1 MSDDLTNSG
10 VQDRSR
16 INVNEPHEIRY
27 WTQRFEVS
35 EADLRKAV
43 AEVGVSVKAV
53 ADHLGKA
60 SMPRPSPALLHLA
73 LQGGGAQGA
82 FTWGVLD
89 CLLDRDDIEI
99 GHVSGT

>member
-16 INVNEPHEIRY
+16 INVNESHEIRY

-35 EADLRKAV
+35 EAELRKAV

-53 ADHLGKA
+53 AEHLGK
-60 SMPRPSPALLHLA
+60 S
-73 LQGGGAQGA
+73 
-82 FTWGVLD
+82 
-89 CLLDRDDIEI
+89 
-99 GHVSGT
+99 